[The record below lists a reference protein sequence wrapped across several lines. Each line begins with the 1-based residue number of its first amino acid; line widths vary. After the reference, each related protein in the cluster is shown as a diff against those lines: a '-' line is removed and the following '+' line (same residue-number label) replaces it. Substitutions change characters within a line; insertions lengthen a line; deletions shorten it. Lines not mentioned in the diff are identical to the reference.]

1 MLRLVYYLFYFLIPL
16 TGLTAKVFR
25 TYNASKTLQNQL
37 DLLTDADASVAEKLL
52 AYNRANRAVAILCN
66 HQRSVP
72 KGHQKSMENLKEK
85 IRAKRDA
92 IDECEAEY
100 HVSEEQINCPLE
112 ITLNITGE
120 CHPQIGSEKGGQAW
134 FR

>member
-1 MLRLVYYLFYFLIPL
+1 L

-25 TYNASKTLQNQL
+25 TYNASKTLQSQL
-37 DLLTDADASVAEKLL
+37 DLLTDGSATVAEKLL

-92 IDECEAEY
+92 IDDCEAEY
-100 HVSEEQINCPLE
+100 HVSNT
-112 ITLNITGE
+112 ITKSVILNIVINSDIVSNQPDTGSKE
-120 CHPQIGSEKGGQAW
+120 GGQAW
-134 FR
+134 FGQGEV

>member
-1 MLRLVYYLFYFLIPL
+1 MVSKNHLNAYMTSLFIYPTIPFFSL
-16 TGLTAKVFR
+16 SGLTAKVFR

-37 DLLTDADASVAEKLL
+37 DLLTDSEASVAEKLL

-92 IDECEAEY
+92 IDDCESEY
-100 HVSEEQINCPLE
+100 HVSN
-112 ITLNITGE
+112 
-120 CHPQIGSEKGGQAW
+120 S
-134 FR
+134 